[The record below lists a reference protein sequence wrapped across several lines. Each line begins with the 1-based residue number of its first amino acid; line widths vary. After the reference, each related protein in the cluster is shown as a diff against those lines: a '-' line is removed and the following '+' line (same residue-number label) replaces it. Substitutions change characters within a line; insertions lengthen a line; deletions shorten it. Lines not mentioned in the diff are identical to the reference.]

1 MTDELE
7 PVEIDYTEEE
17 QATVD
22 VFDDSDPAEEVEQ
35 EVAKPEAEKGEEVT
49 EPPAVESEEKKVEEE
64 GASVPLTA
72 LKDERSKRQS
82 LEEELATAKQEL
94 AKHTQRSG
102 DVPDPE
108 SDPIGYQEFMKD
120 EAKVKVMN
128 ERKIM
133 SAQIMSET
141 KDDYFEMETIFL
153 NMIQTDQPL
162 YDRMNASKNP
172 ALFAYQTAKVEHDK
186 AEAAQVTKAEEL
198 KASIRADLIKEFNIK
213 AEPSDADK
221 RKDSAL
227 STPNLTDATA
237 KGDNSTPTISTKFDS
252 DELFKDSPF

>member
-7 PVEIDYTEEE
+7 PVEIDYTDE
-17 QATVD
+17 QEATID
-22 VFDDSDPAEEVEQ
+22 AFDDSDPAEVEQ
-35 EVAKPEAEKGEEVT
+35 EIVELEAEKGEEDA
-49 EPPAVESEEKKVEEE
+49 EPPAAEPEEKKEEE

-128 ERKIM
+128 DRITL
-133 SAQIMSET
+133 SAQYLSDV
-141 KDDYFEMETIFL
+141 KDDYKEMEDVFL
-153 NMIQTDQPL
+153 NMANRDPKL
-162 YDRMNASKNP
+162 FDRMNASKNP
-172 ALFAYQTAKVEHDK
+172 ALFAYKTGKSEHDK
-186 AEAAQVTKAEEL
+186 AEAANVTKAEEL
-198 KASIRADLIKEFNIK
+198 KASIRADLMKEFNIK

-227 STPNLTDATA
+227 SMPNLTNATA
-237 KGDNSTPTISTKFDS
+237 KGDNSTPTISTKFGS
-252 DELFKDSPF
+252 EELFNDSPF

>member
-1 MTDELE
+1 MTDEQE
-7 PVEIDYTEEE
+7 PVEIDYTDE
-17 QATVD
+17 QEATVD
-22 VFDDSDPAEEVEQ
+22 AFDDSDPAEVEQ
-35 EVAKPEAEKGEEVT
+35 EIVEQEAEKGEEVA
-49 EPPAVESEEKKVEEE
+49 EPPAAESEEKKVEKE

-120 EAKVKVMN
+120 EGKVKVMN
-128 ERKIM
+128 DRISM

-141 KDDYFEMETIFL
+141 KDDYTEMEGVFL
-153 NMIQTDQPL
+153 SMANRDPKL
-162 YDRMNASKNP
+162 FERMNASKNP
-172 ALFAYQTAKVEHDK
+172 ALFAYQAAKTVHDK
-186 AEAAQVTKAEEL
+186 QEAERITAEEAR
-198 KASIRADLIKEFNIK
+198 KVSDRADFMKEFNIK
-213 AEPSDADK
+213 VEPSDDDK
-221 RKDSAL
+221 RKSSAL

-237 KGDNSTPTISTKFDS
+237 KGDNSTPTISTKFGS
-252 DELFKDSPF
+252 EELFNGSPF